1 MVKKMSSSSYSTIAQ
16 ASSFTADPPPS
27 YVEAIKCEQLSSRQ
41 LTLWMVDQQQN
52 NSATTAN
59 GQMKDF
65 AKEKKDRKIYKLIC
79 VFECFSSNDNQ

>member
-1 MVKKMSSSSYSTIAQ
+1 MVNKMSSSSYSTIVHVL
-16 ASSFTADPPPS
+16 SSSADPPPS